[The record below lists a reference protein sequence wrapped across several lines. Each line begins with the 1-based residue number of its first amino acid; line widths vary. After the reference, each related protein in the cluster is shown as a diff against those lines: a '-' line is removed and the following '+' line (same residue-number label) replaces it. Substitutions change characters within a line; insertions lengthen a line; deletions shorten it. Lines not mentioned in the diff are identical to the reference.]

1 MLTGT
6 APRLYYDASAA
17 QWKLVV
23 EATMF
28 VTYATV
34 VVWSGVKAAGN
45 DPTGAYTRSAGCDL
59 TAMFSV
65 EAV

>member
-1 MLTGT
+1 M
-6 APRLYYDASAA
+6 APRLYYDAHAA

-34 VVWSGVKAAGN
+34 VVWSGVKSGSN
-45 DPTGAYTRSAGCDL
+45 DPVGTYTSVADCDPTETL
-59 TAMFSV
+59 TV
-65 EAV
+65 EATL